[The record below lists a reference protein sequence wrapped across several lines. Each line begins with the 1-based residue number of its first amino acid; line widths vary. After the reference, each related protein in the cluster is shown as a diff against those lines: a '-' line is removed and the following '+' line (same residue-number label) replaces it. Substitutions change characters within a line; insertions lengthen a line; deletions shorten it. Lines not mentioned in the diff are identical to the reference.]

1 MPILKSK
8 RQILKFEVFAYIL
21 CHRLRVGLWVL
32 CNVPHVSTGKYW
44 GNLPPGAQRTHF
56 ALCELDL

>member
-21 CHRLRVGLWVL
+21 CHRLRDGTMGTLQCTTCL
-32 CNVPHVSTGKYW
+32 Y
-44 GNLPPGAQRTHF
+44 R
-56 ALCELDL
+56 